1 VESDTYGAET
11 TEPPALIR
19 RLEALVQRPTASSD
33 SGLPV
38 GPVVAASLTGIR
50 AEMTGLEERLAA
62 IEDAVD
68 EFADR
73 LESRIVSLDDRLAA
87 LLQSINSERA
97 AAGQHRERTSE
108 ALQEQASALDEW
120 AEAVRAGLEDLGDA
134 VASSLGTLG
143 DTLQD
148 PAAREADRRHLEA
161 MLTEVMTAVD
171 EATRPID
178 DQLASMHGGIL
189 DGFAAARDRLL
200 EDLGGT
206 LEALERSTVATRGDV
221 DNQLGELRSDFAD
234 ALDEVRE
241 HIETTVTTSGES
253 VAGAL
258 ADMQGEWRPRVDAV
272 VEDGRAA
279 ARSVLSEIQAEVHRA
294 TADLRAAL
302 DGQVA
307 AIGNVTGYLDGGTN
321 RLVAAGQSLL
331 AYLGERDRMLEKERD
346 RLLHEV
352 LEEFAEGL
360 SPRERR
366 AVASR
371 VGEAVDRRRDA
382 RDAARFR
389 KTADSHPE
397 PEIPAVP
404 SLVARLAE
412 PVPEPGPL
420 RSAAPRSAARGSSLR
435 PAPRPAPR
443 KSSAT
448 KATSTKTAAAKPAV
462 AKTAA
467 KKATPAKKTA
477 PAKSAARKAAASGA
491 SGTTRVARKTSS
503 RPTQKPEKQAEPA
516 AAPAAP
522 SLPEGPPTDS

>member
-1 VESDTYGAET
+1 VESET
-11 TEPPALIR
+11 FSEPISLR
-19 RLEALVQRPTASSD
+19 SRLDALVVAPAAGAD

-38 GPVVAASLTGIR
+38 APVVAASLSGLR

-62 IEDAVD
+62 IEDTVD
-68 EFADR
+68 ALAER

-87 LLQSINSERA
+87 LMQSISSERA
-97 AAGQHRERTSE
+97 AAGQHRERTTE

-143 DTLQD
+143 EQLQD

-206 LEALERSTVATRGDV
+206 LEALERATVATRDDV
-221 DNQLGELRSDFAD
+221 DNQLNELRSDFAD
-234 ALDEVRE
+234 AIDEMRE
-241 HIETTVTTSGES
+241 HVEKSVETSAES

-258 ADMQGEWRPRVDAV
+258 ADMQGEWRPRVEAV
-272 VEDGRAA
+272 VEDGRTA
-279 ARSVLSEIQAEVHRA
+279 ARSVLEEVQAEVQRA
-294 TADLRAAL
+294 MADLRDAL
-302 DGQVA
+302 DGQVG
-307 AIGNVTGYLDGGTN
+307 AIGTVTGYLSGGTD

-331 AYLGERDRMLEKERD
+331 AYLGERDRMLERERD
-346 RLLHEV
+346 RMLHEV

-389 KTADSHPE
+389 KAAPPE
-397 PEIPAVP
+397 PEIPPVP
-404 SLVARLAE
+404 SLVARLDE
-412 PVPEPGPL
+412 PLPEPGPL
-420 RSAAPRSAARGSSLR
+420 RTAAPVRRSSLR
-435 PAPRPAPR
+435 PAAKPAASKSAAPAKRTTAPAKRSTATKRTSAKPAAPAKKPVAAR
-443 KSSAT
+443 KSVT
-448 KATSTKTAAAKPAV
+448 KKATSAPRRTV
-462 AKTAA
+462 
-467 KKATPAKKTA
+467 KKTA
-477 PAKSAARKAAASGA
+477 PPVPA
-491 SGTTRVARKTSS
+491 
-503 RPTQKPEKQAEPA
+503 PEV
-516 AAPAAP
+516 P
-522 SLPEGPPTDS
+522 SVPEATADES

>member
-1 VESDTYGAET
+1 VESDTFSASTSES
-11 TEPPALIR
+11 PALVR
-19 RLEALVQRPTASSD
+19 RLEALVERPRTNSESS
-33 SGLPV
+33 LTV
-38 GPVVAASLTGIR
+38 GPVVAASLAGLR
-50 AEMTGLEERLAA
+50 SEMSGLDQRLAA
-62 IEDAVD
+62 IEGSVA
-68 EFADR
+68 ALSDR
-73 LESRIVSLDDRLAA
+73 IAA
-87 LLQSINSERA
+87 LLQSTNSERA

-143 DTLQD
+143 DQLQD
-148 PAAREADRRHLEA
+148 PAARDADRRHLEA

-171 EATRPID
+171 DATRPID
-178 DQLASMHGGIL
+178 DQLASLHGGIL
-189 DGFAAARDRLL
+189 DGFAAARDRLI

-206 LEALERSTVATRGDV
+206 LEALERSTVATRDDV
-221 DNQLGELRSDFAD
+221 DNQLNELRSDFAD
-234 ALDEVRE
+234 AIDEVRE
-241 HIETTVTTSGES
+241 HIETTVTTSSES

-272 VEDGRAA
+272 VEDGRTA
-279 ARSVLSEIQAEVHRA
+279 ARGVLSEIQAEVHRSMA
-294 TADLRAAL
+294 ELRSAL

-382 RDAARFR
+382 RDASRFR
-389 KTADSHPE
+389 KAGDERPE

-412 PVPEPGPL
+412 PLPEPGPL
-420 RSAAPRSAARGSSLR
+420 RASAVAPRASSLR
-435 PAPRPAPR
+435 PA
-443 KSSAT
+443 
-448 KATSTKTAAAKPAV
+448 AKP
-462 AKTAA
+462 
-467 KKATPAKKTA
+467 A
-477 PAKSAARKAAASGA
+477 PAKSAATKAATKSAAKPAKATPAAVKSAAAQKLTPTKAAMGRKTTTAGAARKATTAA
-491 SGTTRVARKTSS
+491 R
-503 RPTQKPEKQAEPA
+503 RPVKKISPQPD
-516 AAPAAP
+516 APAVP
-522 SLPEGPPTDS
+522 SLLEAPPSDV

>member
-1 VESDTYGAET
+1 VESDTFGASSS
-11 TEPPALIR
+11 EPPALIR
-19 RLEALVQRPTASSD
+19 RLEALVERPRTSND

-38 GPVVAASLTGIR
+38 GPVVAASLTGMR
-50 AEMTGLEERLAA
+50 AEMTGLDDRLAA
-62 IEDAVD
+62 IEGTVA
-68 EFADR
+68 ALSDR
-73 LESRIVSLDDRLAA
+73 LESRIGSLDDRLAA
-87 LLQSINSERA
+87 LLQSMNSERA
-97 AAGQHRERTSE
+97 AAGQHRERTTE

-143 DTLQD
+143 DQLQD
-148 PAAREADRRHLEA
+148 PAARDADRRHLEA

-178 DQLASMHGGIL
+178 DQLATLHGGIL
-189 DGFAAARDRLL
+189 DGFATARDQLID
-200 EDLGGT
+200 DLGGT
-206 LEALERSTVATRGDV
+206 LEALERSTVATREDV
-221 DNQLGELRSDFAD
+221 DNQLNELRSDFAD
-234 ALDEVRE
+234 AIDEVRE
-241 HIETTVTTSGES
+241 HIETTVTRSSES

-272 VEDGRAA
+272 VEDGRTA
-279 ARSVLSEIQAEVHRA
+279 ARAVLSEVQAEVQHA
-294 TADLRAAL
+294 MADLRAAL

-331 AYLGERDRMLEKERD
+331 GYLGERDRILERERD
-346 RLLHEV
+346 RLLREV

-382 RDAARFR
+382 RDASRFR
-389 KTADSHPE
+389 KDVDSGPA
-397 PEIPAVP
+397 PEIPDVP

-420 RSAAPRSAARGSSLR
+420 RVAAVSPPAPARGAAVARTSSLR
-435 PAPRPAPR
+435 PAAKAAPAKAATA
-443 KSSAT
+443 KS
-448 KATSTKTAAAKPAV
+448 AAAKPA
-462 AKTAA
+462 ATKSAA
-467 KKATPAKKTA
+467 KSAPAKKIA
-477 PAKSAARKAAASGA
+477 PARAGMGRKTATSGA
-491 SGTTRVARKTSS
+491 GSAGVRKTTTATR
-503 RPTQKPEKQAEPA
+503 RPVKKISANPV
-516 AAPAAP
+516 P
-522 SLPEGPPTDS
+522 SLTDEDPTDS

>member
-1 VESDTYGAET
+1 MESET
-11 TEPPALIR
+11 FNEPIPLRR
-19 RLEALVQRPTASSD
+19 RLEALVVAPESGGD

-38 GPVVAASLTGIR
+38 APVVAASLSGLR
-50 AEMTGLEERLAA
+50 AEMSGLEERLAA
-62 IEDAVD
+62 IEDTVD
-68 EFADR
+68 ALAER

-87 LLQSINSERA
+87 MMQSMSSERA

-143 DTLQD
+143 EQLQD

-161 MLTEVMTAVD
+161 MLTEVMSAVD

-206 LEALERSTVATRGDV
+206 LEAIERATVATRDDV
-221 DNQLGELRSDFAD
+221 DNQLNELRSDFAD
-234 ALDEVRE
+234 AIDDMRDHVEKAVELSNE
-241 HIETTVTTSGES
+241 G

-258 ADMQGEWRPRVDAV
+258 ADMQGEWRPRVEAV
-272 VEDGRAA
+272 VEDGRTA
-279 ARSVLSEIQAEVHRA
+279 ARAVLAEVQAEVAHA
-294 TADLRAAL
+294 MAELRAAL

-307 AIGNVTGYLDGGTN
+307 TIGSVTGYLSGGTD

-331 AYLGERDRMLEKERD
+331 AYLGERDRMLERERD
-346 RLLHEV
+346 RVLHEV

-389 KTADSHPE
+389 KEAPPE

-404 SLVARLAE
+404 SLVARLEE
-412 PVPEPGPL
+412 PLPEPGPL
-420 RSAAPRSAARGSSLR
+420 RTAAAARGTSALR
-435 PAPRPAPR
+435 PASKPAP
-443 KSSAT
+443 
-448 KATSTKTAAAKPAV
+448 TKTAPAKRAAAKVSVKPAPAKAAPAKRV
-462 AKTAA
+462 ARKAAPAKTAA
-467 KKATPAKKTA
+467 KRPAPAKKSPAKVSPAPVAALSDETA
-477 PAKSAARKAAASGA
+477 PEA
-491 SGTTRVARKTSS
+491 
-503 RPTQKPEKQAEPA
+503 
-516 AAPAAP
+516 
-522 SLPEGPPTDS
+522 